1 MRALMFTTFVFF
13 SGCFHPTRRISDEA
27 WYKAHDL
34 QIQHEK
40 HMEYTR
46 KFYKDKE
53 LTESN
58 GK

>member
-1 MRALMFTTFVFF
+1 MFTTFVFF